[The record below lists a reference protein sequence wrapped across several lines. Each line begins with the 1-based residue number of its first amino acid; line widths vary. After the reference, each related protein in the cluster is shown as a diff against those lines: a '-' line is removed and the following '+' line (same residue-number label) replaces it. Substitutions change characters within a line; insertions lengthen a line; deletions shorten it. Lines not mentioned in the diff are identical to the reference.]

1 MYPHELEQ
9 YINSR
14 NEKLTSSEVVFVTD
28 ISLHPQLNHI
38 TYNPWDTSYDM
49 FDCEGNH
56 YHFITIESR

>member
-28 ISLHPQLNHI
+28 ISLHP
-38 TYNPWDTSYDM
+38 
-49 FDCEGNH
+49 
-56 YHFITIESR
+56 